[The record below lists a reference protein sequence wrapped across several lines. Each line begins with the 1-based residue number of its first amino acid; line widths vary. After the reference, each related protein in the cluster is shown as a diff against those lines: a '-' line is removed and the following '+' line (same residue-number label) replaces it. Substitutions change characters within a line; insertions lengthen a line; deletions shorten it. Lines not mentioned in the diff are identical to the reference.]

1 MDRNNKNRRLAD
13 ATVRRKLIEMK
24 YYSQLYVDMQLE
36 FLEQMYLINCR
47 NILGCIKLFSHNK

>member
-1 MDRNNKNRRLAD
+1 MDRNNKNRRLAN

-24 YYSQLYVDMQLE
+24 YYSQIYVDMQLE

-47 NILGCIKLFSHNK
+47 NILGSIKLFSHNK

>member
-1 MDRNNKNRRLAD
+1 MDRNNKNRRLTD

-36 FLEQMYLINCR
+36 LLEQMYLINCR
-47 NILGCIKLFSHNK
+47 NILGNIKLFSNNK

>member
-1 MDRNNKNRRLAD
+1 
-13 ATVRRKLIEMK
+13 MK
-24 YYSQLYVDMQLE
+24 YYSQIYVDMQLE